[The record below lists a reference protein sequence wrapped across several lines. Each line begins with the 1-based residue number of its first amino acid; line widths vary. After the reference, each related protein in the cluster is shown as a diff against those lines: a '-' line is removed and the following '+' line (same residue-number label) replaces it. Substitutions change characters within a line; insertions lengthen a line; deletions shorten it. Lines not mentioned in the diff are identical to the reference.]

1 MASQDKG
8 AVVVTGASTGIGRET
23 ALYLDEQGYRVFP
36 GVRKQKD
43 ADNLAKAGSDRLT
56 PITID
61 VTEAASIEAAREQVE
76 EAVGTSG
83 IVGLVNNAGVANA
96 GPVEHLPVADFQ
108 KVIDVNLTGQY
119 AVTQQFLPLV
129 RRGEGTILFITS
141 IGGRVASPF
150 FSAYNASKFGLE
162 GLADALRREI
172 KPWKMNVVVIEPGS
186 IATEIWERGTAE
198 FDRAEAELGPEAKR
212 LYGKQLKAMRDV
224 MADTAERGIEPVE
237 VAKVIEKAIR
247 SDSPNSRYLIGNDAK
262 LMYRMQR
269 LVGDKNFDKLM
280 RRSMK
285 LPNDAPQ
292 AR

>member
-1 MASQDKG
+1 MASKEKG
-8 AVVVTGASTGIGRET
+8 AVVITGASTGIGRET

-43 ADNLAKAGSDRLT
+43 AGNLAKAGSDRLT

-96 GPVEHLPVADFQ
+96 GPVEHLPVSDFQ

-141 IGGRVASPF
+141 IGGRVASP
-150 FSAYNASKFGLE
+150 SSL
-162 GLADALRREI
+162 
-172 KPWKMNVVVIEPGS
+172 P
-186 IATEIWERGTAE
+186 TT
-198 FDRAEAELGPEAKR
+198 
-212 LYGKQLKAMRDV
+212 
-224 MADTAERGIEPVE
+224 
-237 VAKVIEKAIR
+237 
-247 SDSPNSRYLIGNDAK
+247 
-262 LMYRMQR
+262 
-269 LVGDKNFDKLM
+269 
-280 RRSMK
+280 RRSSASRGSPTRCGAK
-285 LPNDAPQ
+285 SSLG
-292 AR
+292 R